1 MRTLHIDI
9 ETFSSRDLIKGGV
22 YAYVSAPDFE
32 ILLFAY
38 AFDDEEVKIIDLTKE
53 DLLPKDILQAL
64 YDEKVIK
71 TAFNTSFEM
80 TCLNAYLRKKGLPRL
95 PIHQWRCE
103 LIKTSYYRLN
113 GSLDTVGKALN
124 LSREEKKDRVGKSL
138 ISYFSLPCKP
148 TKTNCNRTRNL
159 PEHAPEKWELFKN
172 YCIQDVVAERAI
184 SKRLGYVPPSVW
196 QEWFLDQII
205 NQRGVRIDLDL
216 VERAIQVDEEKK
228 ESLIKEALAYVDNP
242 KSVAQLKKALEDL
255 LDEEVESLNKEAV
268 DKLLSASGVPLEA
281 KRLLEIRQELG
292 KSSTAKYK
300 AMLHAVH
307 PVDDRVRGLF
317 QFYGASNTGR
327 WAGRL
332 VQVQNLP
339 RGSYKEKELHAL
351 RYILKH
357 GERQDLEDLG
367 SVPRILSSLIRT
379 AFIPKENHRFIV
391 SDFSA
396 IEARVIAWLSG
407 EKWRMEVFKGD
418 GKIYEAS
425 ASKMFNVPL
434 DTIVPGHENYAL
446 RQKGKVAELA
456 LGYQGGTGALLAMGA
471 GDMGLGDEELSHLV
485 DLWRKSS
492 PHIVKLWGALE
503 NACIYAIKTRSPIPV
518 NEHLKVGWSQQGA
531 LDVLYILLPSGRQLY
546 FPNPEIIKNKW
557 GKEQIAFSKLEKG
570 LLIKEE
576 TYGGK
581 LTENVVQAIARDC
594 LAHTMLRLEQ
604 LKYPIVMHVHDEVVL
619 EVPEGEGSLE
629 EVNRIL
635 SEPIPWAKGLLLKA
649 AGFESKY
656 YRKD

>member
-9 ETFSSRDLIKGGV
+9 ETFSSADLIKGGV
-22 YAYVSAPDFE
+22 YAYVNAPDFE
-32 ILLFAY
+32 ILLVAY
-38 AFDDEEVKIIDLTKE
+38 AFDDEAVKLIDLTQE
-53 DLLPKDILQAL
+53 PLLPEAILKAL

-71 TAFNTSFEM
+71 TAFNASFEI
-80 TCLNAYLRKKGLPRL
+80 TCLNAYLSKQGYPPLL
-95 PIHQWRCE
+95 LNQWQCE
-103 LIKTSYYRLN
+103 LVRASYYRLN

-124 LSREEKKDRVGKSL
+124 LSGEEKKNRIGKSL
-138 ISYFSLPCKP
+138 IAYFSLPCKP
-148 TKTNCNRTRNL
+148 TKTNCNRLRNL
-159 PEHAPEKWELFKN
+159 PEHAPEKWELFKA
-172 YCIQDVVAERAI
+172 YCMQDVVAERAI
-184 SKRLGYVPPSVW
+184 SKRLGAVPPSVW
-196 QEWFLDQII
+196 QEWVLDQII

-216 VERAIQVDEEKK
+216 VERAIRIDEEKK
-228 ESLIKEALAYVDNP
+228 ENLTQEAQAYVDNP
-242 KSVAQLKKALEDL
+242 QSIAQLKKVLETL
-255 LDEEVESLNKEAV
+255 LNEAVDSLNKETV
-268 DKLLSASGVPLEA
+268 ERLLSAADVPPEA
-281 KRLLEIRQELG
+281 KKLLEIRRDLG

-300 AMLHAVH
+300 AMLQAVSSE
-307 PVDDRVRGLF
+307 DERVRGLF

-339 RGSYKEKELHAL
+339 RGAYKEKELHAL

-357 GERQDLEDLG
+357 GSRKDLEDLG
-367 SVPRILSSLIRT
+367 NLPIILSSLIRT
-379 AFIPKENHRFIV
+379 AFIPKEKHRLIV

-407 EKWRMEVFKGD
+407 EKWRMEVFKAD

-425 ASKMFNVPL
+425 ASKMFHVPI
-434 DTIVPGHENYAL
+434 DTIVPGHKNYAL

-471 GDMGLGDEELSHLV
+471 GAMGLGEEELKNLV

-492 PHIVKLWGALE
+492 PHIVKLWETLE
-503 NACIYAIKTRSPIPV
+503 RACIYAIKTGAFIAV
-518 NEHLKVGWSQQGA
+518 TDYLQVGRTQRGV
-531 LDVLYILLPSGRQLY
+531 LDVLTISLPSGRHLY
-546 FPNPEIIKNKW
+546 FPNPEIQKNKW
-557 GKEQIAFSKLEKG
+557 GREQIVFSKLEKG
-570 LLIKEE
+570 VWVQEE

-604 LKYPIVMHVHDEVVL
+604 LKYAVVMHVHDEVVL
-619 EVPEGEGSLE
+619 EVPEGQGSLE

-649 AGFESKY
+649 AGFESNY